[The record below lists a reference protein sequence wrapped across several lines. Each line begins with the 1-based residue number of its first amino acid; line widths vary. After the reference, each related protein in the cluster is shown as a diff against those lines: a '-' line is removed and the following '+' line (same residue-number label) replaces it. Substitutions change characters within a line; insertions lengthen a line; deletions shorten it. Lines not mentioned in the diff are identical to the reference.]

1 MIAMLR
7 LFRAPRLLAAVACG
21 MVAEL
26 SAVGLMA
33 LAAWLIARAA
43 EQPALSALSL
53 AIVGVRA
60 CALARGTFRYL
71 ERLAGHDAAL
81 RVVAELR
88 PKVFRSRLGRPPLR
102 DGDALARLIADVDSV
117 QELLLRCLS
126 PAAIALVVGASS
138 ALVCLA
144 VAPAAGSVLVAG
156 LLLAG
161 VVVPL
166 LAVPMT
172 GRNLAAAAEDRA
184 LLAVASADLVDGARE
199 LAAFNATAGATARA
213 GEHTARIVRRERA
226 SARAAGFLTAAGI
239 AVQGL
244 TAVGAAWLAL
254 LDGRQQV
261 TAAVVGFLAL
271 AAFEPVLPLIE
282 AARKYAEHRPAL
294 RRVAELVTVA
304 PKPDPQANAG
314 RLALHDVSV
323 HYAAPALRGIDLVIE
338 PGRTVAIVGASGA
351 GKSTALGVLA
361 GLVEPSTGRVERP
374 ETRAVTQDAHV
385 FDTTIRENL
394 RLAAPDATDEQLA
407 RASAQAGLLGW
418 IRGLPA
424 GFDTFVG
431 ESGQDISGGQR
442 QRLLLA
448 RALLA
453 DPPVLLLDE
462 PGESLETGLA
472 DELLAGVLRA
482 RSGRTTV
489 VVTHRLAC
497 LPEFDEVLVL
507 DRGRIV
513 QRGPHDE
520 LVAVPGPYLDLWE
533 AELLVG
539 AR

>member
-1 MIAMLR
+1 MLR

-21 MVAEL
+21 MTAEL

-33 LAAWLIARAA
+33 LAAWLITRAA

-88 PKVFRSRLGRPPLR
+88 PKVFRARLGRPALR
-102 DGDALARLIADVDSV
+102 DGDALSRLIADVDSV

-126 PAAIALVVGASS
+126 PAVIAFVVGVAS
-138 ALVCLA
+138 ALVCVVL
-144 VAPAAGSVLVAG
+144 APAAGLVLVVGLLVAG
-156 LLLAG
+156 
-161 VVVPL
+161 VVLPL
-166 LAVPMT
+166 VAVPMSS
-172 GRNLAAAAEDRA
+172 RNLAAASEDRA
-184 LLAVASADLVDGARE
+184 LLAVAGADLVDGARE
-199 LAAFNATAGATARA
+199 LAAFDATAEATARA
-213 GEHTARIVRRERA
+213 EGHTARIARRERA
-226 SARAAGFLTAAGI
+226 AARAAGFLTAAGI
-239 AVQGL
+239 AIQGL
-244 TAVGAAWLAL
+244 TAVGATWLVL
-254 LDGRQQV
+254 LDGRQQI

-271 AAFEPVLPLIE
+271 AAFEPALPLTE
-282 AARKYAEHRPAL
+282 AARKFAEHRPAL
-294 RRVAELVTVA
+294 RRVAELVTTG
-304 PKPDPQANAG
+304 PKPDPRANAE

-338 PGRTVAIVGASGA
+338 PGRTVAVVGASGA
-351 GKSTALGVLA
+351 GKSTMLGVMA

-394 RLAAPDATDEQLA
+394 RLAAPDATGTQLE
-407 RASAQAGLLGW
+407 RAAAQAGLLGW
-418 IRGLPA
+418 IRSLPA
-424 GFDTFVG
+424 GFDTLVG
-431 ESGQDISGGQR
+431 ESGQGISGGQR

-472 DELLAGVLRA
+472 DELLTGVLRA

-497 LPEFDEVLVL
+497 VPEFDEVLVL

-513 QRGPHDE
+513 QRGPHCE
-520 LVAVPGPYLDLWE
+520 LVAAPGPYRDLWE
-533 AELLVG
+533 AELLVD

>member
-1 MIAMLR
+1 MLR

-21 MVAEL
+21 MVAEI

-33 LAAWLIARAA
+33 LAAWLITRAA

-144 VAPAAGSVLVAG
+144 VAPAAGLVLVAG

-161 VVVPL
+161 VVPL

-172 GRNLAAAAEDRA
+172 GRNLAAASEDRA

-213 GEHTARIVRRERA
+213 EEHTARIVRRERA
-226 SARAAGFLTAAGI
+226 SARATGFLTAAGI

-244 TAVGAAWLAL
+244 TAVGATWLVL

-323 HYAAPALRGIDLVIE
+323 HYAAPALSGIDLVIE

-351 GKSTALGVLA
+351 GKSTALGVMA
-361 GLVEPSTGRVERP
+361 GLVEPSTGWVERP

-385 FDTTIRENL
+385 FGTTIRENL

-424 GFDTFVG
+424 GFDTLVG